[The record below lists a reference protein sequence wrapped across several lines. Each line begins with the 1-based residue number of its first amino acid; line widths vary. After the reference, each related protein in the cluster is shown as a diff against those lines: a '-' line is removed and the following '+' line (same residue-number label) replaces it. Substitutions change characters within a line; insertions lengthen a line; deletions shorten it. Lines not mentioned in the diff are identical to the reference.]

1 MVAITILGTRVRV
14 KKVCSIVIWLFL
26 PYSIGTVML
35 LVRQHFTQK
44 FLLLRYSS
52 TLPNDAHKQRLR
64 LWREAL
70 INRTTNREISDL
82 QSLLYEFSKNNV
94 ELMLEEE
101 LSEFDTVLR
110 LDDEA
115 LTRLISRPGAQE
127 ERHKLLQ
134 NNFTLDRFLNFARFK
149 SGTGEY
155 R

>member
-1 MVAITILGTRVRV
+1 
-14 KKVCSIVIWLFL
+14 
-26 PYSIGTVML
+26 ML
-35 LVRQHFTQK
+35 RLSSRYHLQR
-44 FLLLRYSS
+44 LLLHRYSS
-52 TLPNDAHKQRLR
+52 TLPNDAHKQRLK

-70 INRTTNREISDL
+70 INRTTNRETSDL

-94 ELMLEEE
+94 PLMLEGE

-110 LDDEA
+110 LDDED
-115 LTRLISRPGAQE
+115 LNGLISRPGAQE